1 MEKNWKN
8 TCLWMGL
15 GIDLEGTQGT
25 FQGGGNI
32 LEPQRDL
39 IFTLYA
45 LVKALQMYTRYLC
58 ILLCINFPS
67 KFLKM

>member
-39 IFTLYA
+39 IFTFVCTCQSSA
-45 LVKALQMYTRYLC
+45 NVH
-58 ILLCINFPS
+58 
-67 KFLKM
+67 